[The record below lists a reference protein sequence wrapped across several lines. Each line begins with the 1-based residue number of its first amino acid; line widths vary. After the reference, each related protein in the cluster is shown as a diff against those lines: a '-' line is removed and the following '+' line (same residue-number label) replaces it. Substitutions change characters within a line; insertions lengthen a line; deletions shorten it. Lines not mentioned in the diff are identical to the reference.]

1 MMKNLKKI
9 LFLAVFFFSI
19 TANAQIKVILETR
32 KLLVPEVDSLE
43 KFMQL
48 NKIDYALIV
57 YFDSNWISIDY
68 IFYAIVRK
76 KKAYYIMRLANLEYF
91 RKNAKLKINQ
101 KKINR
106 IEAQT
111 YLKLIAPSDAFNY
124 SNENY
129 RKVSQSCKVIQGTDT
144 LEKDIYDV
152 NTLYILEYTK
162 KISTKNINAYAPH
175 FYLQNCYP
183 YNPEYGILKDFV
195 NTYDKLTELVQKAFK
210 DDVILPIQNRPRNE

>member
-1 MMKNLKKI
+1 MKNLKKI
-9 LFLAVFFFSI
+9 LFLAVLLFST
-19 TANAQIKVILETR
+19 TAYAQVKIIPETR
-32 KLLVPEVDSLE
+32 KLLVPEVDSLQ

-48 NKIDYALIV
+48 NKIDYALTT
-57 YFDSNWISIDY
+57 YSTSNWFSLDY
-68 IFYAIVRK
+68 IFYALVKK
-76 KKAYYIMRLANLEYF
+76 KKAYYLMRLANLEYF

-101 KKINR
+101 KKLNR

-111 YLKLIAPSDAFNY
+111 YLKLMAPADAFKH
-124 SNENY
+124 SNEDY
-129 RKVSQSCKVIQGTDT
+129 LKVSQSCKVIQGTDT
-144 LEKDIYDV
+144 LEEYIYDV

-195 NTYDKLTELVQKAFK
+195 NTYDKLTELVEKAFK
-210 DDVILPIQNRPRNE
+210 DDVILPIQKRPRNE